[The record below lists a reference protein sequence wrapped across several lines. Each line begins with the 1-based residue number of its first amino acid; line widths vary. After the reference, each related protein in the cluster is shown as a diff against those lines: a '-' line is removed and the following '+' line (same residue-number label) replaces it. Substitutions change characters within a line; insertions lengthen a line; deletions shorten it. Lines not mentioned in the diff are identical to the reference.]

1 MNTLKQNNMKTISHE
16 EILDKYIGKQGTPK
30 RDEFE
35 AELQVDVIAYHLK
48 QLRIKQ
54 QLTQQQLAD
63 LVGIDKTQI
72 SKIEKGTRNLTIETI
87 TRIANALGAKIN
99 FSIQV

>member
-1 MNTLKQNNMKTISHE
+1 MKTVSHE
-16 EILDKYIGKQGTPK
+16 EMLEKYIGKQGTSE
-30 RDEFE
+30 RNEYE
-35 AELQVDVIAYHLK
+35 AELQADVIAYHLK
-48 QLRIKQ
+48 QLRINQ

-72 SKIEKGTRNLTIETI
+72 SKIENGSRNLTIETI
-87 TRIANALGAKIN
+87 TKIANALGAKVN

>member
-1 MNTLKQNNMKTISHE
+1 MEDKFNTTSHE
-16 EILDKYIGKQGTPK
+16 ELLDKHIGKQGTPQ
-30 RDEFE
+30 REEFE
-35 AELQVDVIAYHLK
+35 AELQADVIAYHLK

-72 SKIEKGTRNLTIETI
+72 SKIENGSRNLTIETI
-87 TRIANALGAKIN
+87 TKIANALGAKVN
-99 FSIQV
+99 FSINEN

>member
-1 MNTLKQNNMKTISHE
+1 MKTISHAE
-16 EILDKYIGKQGTPK
+16 MLDKYIGEPGTLK
-30 RDEFE
+30 RNEFE
-35 AELQVDVIAYHLK
+35 AELQADVIAYHLK

-87 TRIANALGAKIN
+87 TRIVNALGAKIN

>member
-1 MNTLKQNNMKTISHE
+1 MKTVSQE
-16 EILDKYIGKQGTPK
+16 EMLDKYIGKQGTPN
-30 RDEFE
+30 RNEFE
-35 AELQVDVIAYHLK
+35 AELQADVIAYHLK

-87 TRIANALGAKIN
+87 TRIVNALGAKIH
-99 FSIQV
+99 FSIQE

>member
-1 MNTLKQNNMKTISHE
+1 MENKFKTVSHDE
-16 EILDKYIGKQGTPK
+16 VLDKHFGKVGSPK
-30 RDEFE
+30 RDQFE
-35 AELQVDVIAYHLK
+35 AELQADVIAYHLK

-72 SKIEKGTRNLTIETI
+72 SKIEKGTRNLTLDTI
-87 TRIANALGAKIN
+87 TRIANALGAKVN

>member
-1 MNTLKQNNMKTISHE
+1 MENKFKTVSHE
-16 EILDKYIGKQGTPK
+16 EVLDKHFGKVGTPK

-35 AELQVDVIAYHLK
+35 AELQADVIAYQLK
-48 QLRIKQ
+48 QLRIHQ

-87 TRIANALGAKIN
+87 TKIANALGAKIN
-99 FSIQV
+99 FTIQEA

>member
-1 MNTLKQNNMKTISHE
+1 MKTISHE
-16 EILDKYIGKQGTPK
+16 EMLEKYVGMQGTSK
-30 RDEFE
+30 RNEYE
-35 AELQVDVIAYHLK
+35 AELQTEVIAYHLK

>member
-1 MNTLKQNNMKTISHE
+1 MKTISHE
-16 EILDKYIGKQGTPK
+16 AILDKYIGEPGTPI
-30 RDEFE
+30 RNEFE
-35 AELQVDVIAYHLK
+35 AELQADVIAYHLK

-87 TRIANALGAKIN
+87 TRIVNALGAKIN